1 MKERYNDNNYNKK
14 FELKYIYIY
23 NYILSLLYSSLN
35 IHPKKNTFNRFSIRG
50 RNVYTRKY
58 G

>member
-14 FELKYIYIY
+14 FELKYIY

-35 IHPKKNTFNRFSIRG
+35 IYPKKNTFNRFSIRG

>member
-14 FELKYIYIY
+14 FELKYIY